1 MINKRN
7 KIKMEITQSW
17 IRRHT
22 RKSWIARD
30 FVVAGLLFSG
40 IISFFVLFFLSLG
53 AEYDNP
59 DLVNEEFSE
68 NYDKLTAIS
77 EKVDTMRLASTAGEG
92 LSFLGTFDVAFQATF
107 TVIQLV
113 FSTLA
118 LVASI
123 PGKMVVD
130 FTFIDSI
137 VLANFFVLGLAVIT
151 TILVFV
157 WISSISRSKV

>member
-1 MINKRN
+1 MIKQRL
-7 KIKMEITQSW
+7 KKA
-17 IRRHT
+17 
-22 RKSWIARD
+22 WIARD

-40 IISFFVLFFLSLG
+40 VISFFVLFFLSLG
-53 AEYDNP
+53 AEYGNN

-68 NYDKLTAIS
+68 NYDKLTDIAD
-77 EKVDTMRLASTAGEG
+77 KVDTMRSSSTAGEG
-92 LSFLGTFDVAFQATF
+92 LTFLGTFDVAFQATF

-113 FSTLA
+113 FSTLS

-123 PGKMVVD
+123 PGKIVVD
-130 FTFIDSI
+130 FTFIDS
-137 VLANFFVLGLAVIT
+137 VVVANFFVLGLAIIT